1 MALVEVHMPSLGEQT
16 KEVVFLSWMKK
27 IGEQVQID
35 EPVFKVE
42 MATGKTILNQPM
54 GVEVE
59 ILSQDDGVLVETHFK
74 KKQRISVGDTAGILD
89 TEAAPT
95 VKQKKSWF
103 AKMFGL
109 DG

>member
-1 MALVEVHMPSLGEQT
+1 MALVEVQMPSLGEQT
-16 KEVVFLSWMKK
+16 KEIVFLSWMKK

-42 MATGKTILNQPM
+42 MTTSKTILNQPF

-59 ILSQDDGVLVETHFK
+59 VLSQNNGVLVETHFNE
-74 KKQRISVGDTAGILD
+74 KQRISVGETAGILD

-95 VKQKKSWF
+95 VKKKSWF
-103 AKMFGL
+103 ANMFGL
-109 DG
+109 DS